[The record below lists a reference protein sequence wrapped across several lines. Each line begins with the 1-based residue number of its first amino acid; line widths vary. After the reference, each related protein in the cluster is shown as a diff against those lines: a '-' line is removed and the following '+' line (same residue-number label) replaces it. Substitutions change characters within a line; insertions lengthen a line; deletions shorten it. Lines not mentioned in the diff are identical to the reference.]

1 MSFVNDLNQLKG
13 ENLTCERGGRT
24 LFTELNFSLESGQSM
39 IIQGENGA
47 GKTSLLRIITG
58 LSQPEEGKV
67 LWNDEN
73 IEDIAEQFQ
82 ANLQYIGHLSAVKRE
97 LTVRENL
104 KLIMRLWP
112 SDSSLS
118 IPELA
123 ELVGLR
129 KRLSVTC
136 SRLSAGQLRRVSLAR
151 LFISVQK
158 LWILDEPLTA
168 LDVGFIS
175 TIEERLQ
182 QHLQTGGIV
191 ILTTHRG
198 IDLGNQETTYL
209 TI

>member
-1 MSFVNDLNQLKG
+1 MSSCNDMYQLKVQ
-13 ENLTCERGGRT
+13 NLTCERGGRV
-24 LFTELNFSLESGQSM
+24 LFKGLNFDLQSGQAM

-58 LSQPEEGKV
+58 LSQPVEGKI
-67 LWNDEN
+67 LWNNEN

-82 ANLQYIGHLSAVKRE
+82 ANLQYIGHMSAVKRE

-104 KLIMRLWP
+104 RLIMRLWP
-112 SDSSLS
+112 SDTSLT
-118 IPELA
+118 IPQLA

-129 KRLSVTC
+129 KRLSVSC
-136 SRLSAGQLRRVSLAR
+136 ARLSAGQLRRVSLAR

-158 LWILDEPLTA
+158 LWVLDEPLTA

-175 TIEERLQ
+175 TIEQRLQ
-182 QHLQTGGIV
+182 QHLRQDGIV

-198 IDLGNQETTYL
+198 IDLGDQEIAHL
-209 TI
+209 TL

>member
-1 MSFVNDLNQLKG
+1 MPSDNDANQLKG

-24 LFTELNFSLESGQSM
+24 LFKGLDLVLKSGQAM
-39 IIQGENGA
+39 IIQGDNGA

-58 LSQPEEGKV
+58 LSQPVEGKV
-67 LWNDEN
+67 LWNNEN
-73 IEDIAEQFQ
+73 IEDIAEQYQ

-112 SDSSLS
+112 SDTFLS

-151 LFISVQK
+151 LFIAVQK
-158 LWILDEPLTA
+158 LWVLDEPLTA

-175 TIEERLQ
+175 TIEDRLQ
-182 QHLQTGGIV
+182 QHLERGGIV

-198 IDLGNQETTYL
+198 IDLGGQETIYL

>member
-1 MSFVNDLNQLKG
+1 MSVTNDLNQLKG
-13 ENLTCERGGRT
+13 ENLTCERGERI
-24 LFTELNFSLESGQSM
+24 LFKQLNFVLTSGQAM

-58 LSQPEEGKV
+58 LSQPVTGKI
-67 LWNDEN
+67 LWNNEN

-82 ANLQYIGHLSAVKRE
+82 SNLQYIGHLSAVKRE

-112 SDSSLS
+112 SDTSLT

-129 KRLSVTC
+129 KRLSVSC

-151 LFISVQK
+151 LFVSVQK
-158 LWILDEPLTA
+158 LWVLDEPLTA
-168 LDVGFIS
+168 LDVGFID
-175 TIEERLQ
+175 TIEQLLRRHLQ
-182 QHLQTGGIV
+182 QGGIV

-198 IDLGNQETTYL
+198 IDLGDQETTFL